1 MRRPPRGRPPE
12 TAPPAP
18 TPTPRGPDTAAFVNP
33 WDHGCLI
40 RYLAW
45 LRQAY
50 GFLPLPTPAEGGVA
64 PGVPLLDL
72 FVQPRLRPL
81 GKPGNE
87 PKELLAVLARQ
98 RQVAVLGEPGAGRS
112 TLLGWLAH
120 ALTDPG
126 RNGVIDAIGRMVP
139 IVFPLR
145 VMPLDGRIRTLS
157 ALVAALR
164 RLPFWYPGMDAVL
177 PALLARG
184 QVLFILD
191 DLDLLAGPELLDAV
205 YDAALDGMLQHP
217 GCAWL
222 LTSTPDRWQDRPLR
236 VDSTTA
242 RDVPAALKGLLAP
255 RGGLRVPAWELQPFD
270 DRQVAAYVH
279 RWVALSGVPDD
290 ARVARADA
298 LAQQIRA
305 EGPARRLAERP
316 GMLALLGLV
325 DAAVGGLP
333 SERSDLIDWLVAAW
347 IAVLDETPG
356 ADAVPAEARRAWVE
370 ALARAAET
378 SRVTDFKRSEAWGHG
393 SHPNAA
399 TPVVPFGDAV
409 QLLESAVRDA
419 GFGDIDQA
427 SALRFVGGASV
438 RPGVLVARAGGLAF
452 ARADHQRFLAA
463 VHLSDD
469 LHEQTQG
476 DTDEAVQTLKGW
488 SRTAAARED
497 LLDVFEVLAERPGL
511 AERVYEQVLGP
522 RKERTLGELDDLGP
536 LALALRDG
544 DGSVPARVQGAA
556 GQVVHEAVQRW
567 ARERSR
573 VPAWTP
579 DLTPVA
585 ALEDLN
591 SLDLSGCT
599 RVTDLGPLS
608 ALRKLTRLDLQGCTG
623 VGDLAPLANL
633 QALQWADVRG
643 LERVEDLGP
652 LGDIAGLRWLDLGG
666 CTALRDLSPLTRLTH
681 LQALVLHGC
690 TGIADLAP
698 LTALRS
704 LRALVISG
712 CSGVFDLAPLR
723 MLPRGGR
730 VWVRGSGV
738 RLVPPDLEWE
748 VIGL

>member
-1 MRRPPRGRPPE
+1 MRSPPRGRPAD
-12 TAPPAP
+12 TATGA
-18 TPTPRGPDTAAFVNP
+18 PRGPDTAAFVNP

-50 GFLPLPTPAEGGVA
+50 GFLPLPTPSEGGVA

-81 GKPGNE
+81 GKPGVD
-87 PKELLAVLARQ
+87 PKDLLEVLSKH

-112 TLLGWLAH
+112 TLLGWVAH

-126 RNGVIDAIGRMVP
+126 RNAVIEAIGRMVP

-145 VMPLDGRIRTLS
+145 VMPLDGRIRTLN

-191 DLDLLAGPELLDAV
+191 DLDLLTGPGLIDAV
-205 YDAALDGMLQHP
+205 YDATLDGMFQHS

-222 LTSTPDRWQDRPLR
+222 LAGTPDRWQDRPLR
-236 VDSTTA
+236 VDGMA
-242 RDVPAALKGLLAP
+242 ERDIPAALAGLKGP
-255 RGGLRVPAWELQPFD
+255 RGGLRVPAWELQAFD
-270 DRQVAAYVH
+270 DRQVAAYAH
-279 RWVALSGVPDD
+279 RWVALSAASDD
-290 ARVARADA
+290 ERVARADT
-298 LAQQIRA
+298 LTRKIRSD
-305 EGPARRLAERP
+305 GPARRLAERP

-325 DAAVGGLP
+325 DTVAGGLP
-333 SERSDLIDWLVAAW
+333 SERGELIDWLVAAW
-347 IAVLDETPG
+347 IAVLDDTPG
-356 ADAVPAEARRAWVE
+356 SDAVPAEARRAWVE
-370 ALARAAET
+370 ALARAAEAA
-378 SRVTDFKRSEAWGHG
+378 RVKVFKRSEAWGHG
-393 SHPNAA
+393 SRPNAA
-399 TPVVPFGDAV
+399 TPVVAFEDAV
-409 QLLESAVRDA
+409 QLLEVAVRDT
-419 GFGDIDQA
+419 GFGDIDQE

-463 VHLSDD
+463 VHLAGD

-476 DTDEAVQTLKGW
+476 DADEALQTLKGW
-488 SRTAAARED
+488 SRTAEARED

-511 AERVYEQVLGP
+511 AEKVYKQVLGR
-522 RKERTLGELDDLGP
+522 RKDRTLGELDDLGP

-544 DGSVPARVQGAA
+544 DGGVPARVQGAA
-556 GQVVHEAVQRW
+556 GKLVHEAVNRW
-567 ARERSR
+567 ARERNR
-573 VPAWTP
+573 VPVWTP
-579 DLTPVA
+579 DLSPVA
-585 ALEDLN
+585 ALEELG

-608 ALRKLTRLDLQGCTG
+608 GLHKLTRLDLQGCAA
-623 VGDLAPLANL
+623 VEDLGPLANL

-643 LERVEDLGP
+643 LEQIDDVSP
-652 LGDIAGLRWLDLGG
+652 LGAIAGLRWLDLGG
-666 CTALRDLSPLTRLTH
+666 CTSLTDLSPLTRLTH

-690 TGIADLAP
+690 TGVEDLSP

-712 CSGVFDLAPLR
+712 CTGVFDLAPLR
-723 MLPRGGR
+723 MLPRRGR

-738 RLVPPDLEWE
+738 RIVPPDLEWE

>member
-1 MRRPPRGRPPE
+1 MRRPPRGRP
-12 TAPPAP
+12 AKPAG
-18 TPTPRGPDTAAFVNP
+18 PRAPDTAAFVNP

-50 GFLPLPTPAEGGVA
+50 GFLPLPTPADGGVA

-72 FVQPRLRPL
+72 YVQPRLRPA
-81 GKPGNE
+81 GKPGAD
-87 PKELLAVLARQ
+87 PKELLAVLAEQ

-112 TLLGWLAH
+112 TLLGWVAH

-126 RNGVIDAIGRMVP
+126 RNGVIDGIGRMVP

-145 VMPLDGRIRTLS
+145 VMPLDDRTRTLD
-157 ALVAALR
+157 ALMAALR
-164 RLPFWYPGMDAVL
+164 RLPFWYPGMDEVL
-177 PALLARG
+177 PALLSRG

-191 DLDLLAGPELLDAV
+191 DLDLLTGPGLLEAV
-205 YDAALDGMLQHP
+205 YEAALDGMFQHSS
-217 GCAWL
+217 CVWL
-222 LTSTPDRWQDRPLR
+222 LASTQDRWQDRPLR
-236 VDSTTA
+236 VEGMAERDIPAPLEGLKSGST
-242 RDVPAALKGLLAP
+242 
-255 RGGLRVPAWELQPFD
+255 GLRVPAWELQAFD
-270 DRQVAAYVH
+270 DQQVAAYAH

-290 ARVARADA
+290 ERVLRADA
-298 LAQQIRA
+298 LARSIRSD
-305 EGPARRLAERP
+305 GPARRLAERP

-325 DAAVGGLP
+325 DTVAGGLP
-333 SERSDLIDWLVAAW
+333 TERSALIDWLVAAW

-356 ADAVPAEARRAWVE
+356 AEAVPAEARRAWVE
-370 ALARAAET
+370 ALARAAEAA
-378 SRVTDFKRSEAWGHG
+378 RVKVFKQSEAWGHG
-393 SHPNAA
+393 SRPNAA

-409 QLLESAVRDA
+409 ELLESAVRDS
-419 GFGDIDQA
+419 GFGTLDQEA
-427 SALRFVGGASV
+427 ALRFVGGASV

-463 VHLSDD
+463 VHLAGD
-469 LHEQTQG
+469 LHEKTQG
-476 DTDEAVQTLKGW
+476 DADEALQTLKGW

-511 AERVYEQVLGP
+511 AEKVYKQVLGR
-522 RKERTLGELDDLGP
+522 RKDRTLGELDDLGP

-544 DGSVPARVQGAA
+544 DAGVPARVQGAA
-556 GQVVHEAVQRW
+556 GRLVHEAVHRW
-567 ARERSR
+567 ARERER
-573 VPAWTP
+573 VPVWTP
-579 DLTPVA
+579 DLSPVA
-585 ALEDLN
+585 ELTELG

-608 ALRKLTRLDLQGCTG
+608 GLRKLTRLDLQGCKG
-623 VGDLAPLANL
+623 VADLAPLANL

-643 LERVEDLGP
+643 LERIDDVGP
-652 LGDIAGLRWLDLGG
+652 LSAIAGLRWLDLGG
-666 CTALRDLSPLTRLTH
+666 CTALRDLSPLTRLTQ

-690 TGIADLAP
+690 TSVEDLAP

-704 LRALVISG
+704 LRSLVISG
-712 CSGVFDLAPLR
+712 CTGIFDLAPLR

-738 RLVPPDLEWE
+738 RIVPPDLEWE

>member
-1 MRRPPRGRPPE
+1 MRRPPRGRPAK
-12 TAPPAP
+12 TAG
-18 TPTPRGPDTAAFVNP
+18 PRAPDTAAFVNP

-50 GFLPLPTPAEGGVA
+50 GFLPLPTPADGGVA

-72 FVQPRLRPL
+72 YVQPRLRPT
-81 GKPGNE
+81 GKPGAD
-87 PKELLAVLARQ
+87 PKELLAVLAEQ

-112 TLLGWLAH
+112 TLLGWVAH

-126 RNGVIDAIGRMVP
+126 RNGVIDGIGRMVP

-145 VMPLDGRIRTLS
+145 VMPLDGRTRTLD
-157 ALVAALR
+157 ALMAALR
-164 RLPFWYPGMDAVL
+164 RLPFWYPGMDEVL
-177 PALLARG
+177 PALLSRG

-191 DLDLLAGPELLDAV
+191 DLDLLTGPGLLEAV
-205 YDAALDGMLQHP
+205 YDATLDGMFQHSS
-217 GCAWL
+217 CAWL
-222 LTSTPDRWQDRPLR
+222 LASTPDRWQDRPLR
-236 VDSTTA
+236 VEGMA
-242 RDVPAALKGLLAP
+242 ERDIPAPLKGLKSSS
-255 RGGLRVPAWELQPFD
+255 GGLRVPAWELQAFD
-270 DRQVAAYVH
+270 DQQVAAYAH
-279 RWVALSGVPDD
+279 RWVALSGLPDD
-290 ARVARADA
+290 ERVLRADA
-298 LAQQIRA
+298 LARSICSD
-305 EGPARRLAERP
+305 GPARRLAERP

-325 DAAVGGLP
+325 DTVAGGLP
-333 SERSDLIDWLVAAW
+333 TERSALIDWLVAAW

-356 ADAVPAEARRAWVE
+356 AEAVPAEARRAWVE
-370 ALARAAET
+370 ALARAAEAA
-378 SRVTDFKRSEAWGHG
+378 RVKVFKQSEAWGHG
-393 SHPNAA
+393 SRPNAA

-409 QLLESAVRDA
+409 ELLESAVRDS
-419 GFGDIDQA
+419 GFGTLDQEA
-427 SALRFVGGASV
+427 ALRFVGGASV

-463 VHLSDD
+463 VHLAGD
-469 LHEQTQG
+469 LHEKTQG
-476 DTDEAVQTLKGW
+476 DADEALQTLKGW

-511 AERVYEQVLGP
+511 AEKVYKQVLGR
-522 RKERTLGELDDLGP
+522 RKDRTLGELDDLGP

-544 DGSVPARVQGAA
+544 DADVPARVQGAA
-556 GQVVHEAVQRW
+556 GRLVHEAVHRW
-567 ARERSR
+567 ARERER
-573 VPAWTP
+573 VPVWTP
-579 DLTPVA
+579 DLSPVA
-585 ALEDLN
+585 DLTDLG

-608 ALRKLTRLDLQGCTG
+608 GLRKLTRLDLQGCTG
-623 VGDLAPLANL
+623 VADLSPLANL

-643 LERVEDLGP
+643 LDRIDDVGP
-652 LGDIAGLRWLDLGG
+652 LSAIAGLRWLDLGG
-666 CTALRDLSPLTRLTH
+666 CTSLSDLSPLTRLTQ

-690 TGIADLAP
+690 TSVEDLAP

-704 LRALVISG
+704 LRSLVISG
-712 CSGVFDLAPLR
+712 CNGIFDLAPLR

-738 RLVPPDLEWE
+738 RIVPPDLEWE